1 MNAKCKPEEQPMS
14 EVKLVA
20 VFAENKPGQVAH
32 FTRILANAN
41 INIRWVAVASSGPF
55 GVMKFL
61 VSDPALAYSALKH
74 EGYVAKLVD
83 ALAVEVPDKPGG
95 LHAVAELLAQNNIN
109 LDNASGFIA
118 NNRAIMV
125 LEVPDVARARDLL
138 ARQGIRSLT
147 QEQLPVFDWV

>member
-1 MNAKCKPEEQPMS
+1 MND
-14 EVKLVA
+14 VKLVA

-32 FTRILANAN
+32 FTKVLGNAK
-41 INIRWVAVASSGPF
+41 INIRWVAVSSTGPF

-61 VSDPALAYSALKH
+61 VSNPEMACQALKN
-74 EGYVAKLVD
+74 EGLIAKLVD

-95 LHAVAELLAQNNIN
+95 LHAVAECLFRNNIN

-125 LEVPDVARARDLL
+125 LEVPDVAQASAILQKQGFRVL
-138 ARQGIRSLT
+138 ARK
-147 QEQLPVFDWV
+147 ELPVFESA

>member
-1 MNAKCKPEEQPMS
+1 MS
-14 EVKLVA
+14 DVKLVA
-20 VFAENKPGQVAH
+20 VFSENMPGQVAR
-32 FTRILANAN
+32 FTKILAHAN
-41 INIRWVAVASSGPF
+41 INIRWVAVASTGSF

-61 VSDPALAYSALKH
+61 VSDPSMAYQAFKH

-95 LHAVAELLAQNNIN
+95 LNAVAECLAQYKLN

-125 LEVPDVARARDLL
+125 LEVSDTEL
-138 ARQGIRSLT
+138 ANNILRRQGYRVLT
-147 QEQLPVFDWV
+147 QEELPVFDRI

>member
-1 MNAKCKPEEQPMS
+1 MS
-14 EVKLVA
+14 DVKLVA
-20 VFAENKPGQVAH
+20 VFAENKAGQVAH

-41 INIRWVAVASSGPF
+41 VNIRWVAVASTGPF

-61 VSDPALAYSALKH
+61 VNDPSMAYQALKH

-83 ALAVEVPDKPGG
+83 VLAVEVPDKPGG
-95 LHAVAELLAQNNIN
+95 LNAVAECLAKYNIN

-125 LEVPDVARARDLL
+125 LEVSDTEL
-138 ARQGIRSLT
+138 ANNILRRQGYHVLT
-147 QEQLPVFDWV
+147 QEELGL

>member
-1 MNAKCKPEEQPMS
+1 MS
-14 EVKLVA
+14 DVKLVA

-32 FTRILANAN
+32 FTKILANAN
-41 INIRWVAVASSGPF
+41 INIRWVAVTSTGPF

-61 VSDPALAYSALKH
+61 VSDPSIAYQALKH
-74 EGYVAKLVD
+74 EGFVAKLVD

-95 LHAVAELLAQNNIN
+95 LYAVADCLAKNNIN

-125 LEVPDVARARDLL
+125 LEVPDVAKARDLL
-138 ARQGIRSLT
+138 AKQGIRSLT
-147 QEQLPVFDWV
+147 QEELPIFGRG

>member
-1 MNAKCKPEEQPMS
+1 MS
-14 EVKLVA
+14 DVRLVA

-32 FTRILANAN
+32 FTRVLANAN
-41 INIRWVAVASSGPF
+41 INIRWVAVASTGPF

-61 VSDPALAYSALKH
+61 VNEPSMAYQALKH
-74 EGYVAKLVD
+74 EGFVAKLVD

-95 LHAVAELLAQNNIN
+95 LHAVADILARNNIN

-125 LEVPDVARARDLL
+125 LEVPDAAKARDLL
-138 ARQGIRSLT
+138 SKQGIRSLT
-147 QEQLPVFDWV
+147 QEELPVFERV

>member
-1 MNAKCKPEEQPMS
+1 MS
-14 EVKLVA
+14 DVKLVA

-32 FTRILANAN
+32 FTNILANAN
-41 INIRWVAVASSGPF
+41 INIRWVAVASTGPF

-61 VSDPALAYSALKH
+61 VNDPDMAYQALKH
-74 EGYVAKLVD
+74 EGFIAKLVD

-95 LHAVAELLAQNNIN
+95 LHAVADILARNNIN

-125 LEVPDVARARDLL
+125 LEVPDVAKARGLL
-138 ARQGIRSLT
+138 AKKGIRALNR
-147 QEQLPVFDWV
+147 EELPVSDRI

>member
-1 MNAKCKPEEQPMS
+1 MS
-14 EVKLVA
+14 DVKLVA

-32 FTRILANAN
+32 FTRILAHAN

-61 VSDPALAYSALKH
+61 VNDPSMAYQALKH

-95 LHAVAELLAQNNIN
+95 LHAVAECLARCNLN

-125 LEVPDVARARDLL
+125 LEISDVVL
-138 ARQGIRSLT
+138 ASNILRRQGYRVLT
-147 QEQLPVFDWV
+147 QEELPVFDRS

>member
-1 MNAKCKPEEQPMS
+1 MS
-14 EVKLVA
+14 DVKLVA

-32 FTRILANAN
+32 FTRILAHAN
-41 INIRWVAVASSGPF
+41 INIRWVAVASTGPF

-61 VSDPALAYSALKH
+61 VSDPTLAHQALKH
-74 EGYVAKLVD
+74 EGYVTKLVD

-95 LHAVAELLAQNNIN
+95 LHAVAELFAQNHIN

-125 LEVPDVARARDLL
+125 LEVPEVAKARDIL
-138 ARQGIRSLT
+138 AKVGIRSLT
-147 QEQLPVFDWV
+147 QEELPVFDRV

>member
-1 MNAKCKPEEQPMS
+1 MS
-14 EVKLVA
+14 DVKLVA
-20 VFAENKPGQVAH
+20 VFAGNKPGQVAH

-41 INIRWVAVASSGPF
+41 INIRWVAVASTGPF

-95 LHAVAELLAQNNIN
+95 LHAVAGCLASHNIN

-125 LEVPDVARARDLL
+125 LEVLEVGKARDVLQKQGFRVL
-138 ARQGIRSLT
+138 AQK
-147 QEQLPVFDWV
+147 ELPVFKQD

>member
-1 MNAKCKPEEQPMS
+1 MS
-14 EVKLVA
+14 DVKLVA

-32 FTRILANAN
+32 FTKILASAN
-41 INIRWVAVASSGPF
+41 INIRWIAVASTGPF

-61 VSDPALAYSALKH
+61 VNDPEMAYQALKH
-74 EGYVAKLVD
+74 EGFVAKLVD

-95 LHAVAELLAQNNIN
+95 MHAVADCLFRHSIN

-125 LEVPDVARARDLL
+125 IEVPNFDLARDVLQK
-138 ARQGIRSLT
+138 QGLRVLT
-147 QEQLPVFDWV
+147 RKELPVFAND